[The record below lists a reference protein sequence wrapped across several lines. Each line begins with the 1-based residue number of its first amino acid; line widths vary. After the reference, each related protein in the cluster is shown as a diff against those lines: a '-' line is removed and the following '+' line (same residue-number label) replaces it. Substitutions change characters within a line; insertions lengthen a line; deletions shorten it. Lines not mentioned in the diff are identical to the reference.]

1 MVEYSCRVNSPIQQS
16 STDSRGKSSR
26 VELGQVIVRSG
37 RVNVQARGGEGLGEG
52 ERESESGKR
61 GGERRDQWRK
71 TERESKGERHRKG
84 RIKV

>member
-52 ERESESGKR
+52 ERESESGKER
-61 GGERRDQWRK
+61 GGEKRSVEKDRAREQGGK
-71 TERESKGERHRKG
+71 TQKGTD
-84 RIKV
+84 